1 MARTTAQGRPMVEPL
16 DGPVSD
22 VDGAMQ
28 RLDAIAKVMDSLIAI
43 PGTNFRVGADSV
55 IGLVPVIGDL
65 ASQVVSAY
73 LIWEARRLGA
83 SRWLIGRMI
92 ANSAVDTVF
101 GAVPLVGDVFD
112 MAFRANKRNM
122 ALLRGHLEKQRAKTV
137 IDGEWRR
144 H

>member
-1 MARTTAQGRPMVEPL
+1 MVEPL